1 MRIKGK
7 NLLPVGIC
15 FLVLLLALLYQ
26 VIAQTGGAEYNH
38 RRVRYALEAYFVDHN
53 AYPPWEY
60 KDYGRGKKIAT
71 FKNTALTTPIAY
83 LPRMPIDIFSY
94 DENHWYSYYCINDIE
109 KDGKKKGKKRSGK
122 KGWIIISAGPD
133 QDYDVDAPK
142 VYDIYSTATLPI
154 LINLE
159 YDATNGTISNGDLI
173 TCSEWEI

>member
-1 MRIKGK
+1 MRLDRRKI
-7 NLLPVGIC
+7 LLWIC
-15 FLVLLLALLYQ
+15 FIGLLSALLYQ

-38 RRVRYALEAYFVDHN
+38 RKVRFALEAYFVDHN

-71 FKNTALTTPIAY
+71 FKNTALTTPVPY

-94 DENHWYSYYCINDIE
+94 DENHWYSYYSINDNPKSE
-109 KDGKKKGKKRSGK
+109 KKKDKKRTGK

-133 QDYDVDAPK
+133 RDYDVDAPK
-142 VYDIYSTATLPI
+142 VYDIYSTATLPA

-159 YDATNGTISNGDLI
+159 YDPTNGTISNGDLI
-173 TCSEWEI
+173 TCSEWDI